1 MYSSTEAERNELA
14 KQYMPLVKKI
24 SHQML
29 NQCSL
34 DYEEIEGFARVGLVL
49 AMNSYDETKS
59 SMSFTSWAAY
69 GIRNAILNGINDT
82 GRTIAVS
89 YYRQKKMRER
99 GEEIPSSISLNKN
112 FDNEDHLEQLGFE
125 EEVLLENPWDILVK
139 KLKMNFDEEWIDM
152 FCSLYGLNGHPIE
165 KGKDIA
171 KRLGISGCLVTKRT
185 KKMVQ
190 FIQEDAELSE
200 ILRDLL

>member
-1 MYSSTEAERNELA
+1 MNTEKERDELA
-14 KQYMPLVKKI
+14 KKYMPLVKKI

-34 DYEEIEGFARVGLVL
+34 EYEEIEGFARVGLVL
-49 AMNSYDETKS
+49 AMNSYDENKS

-82 GRTIAVS
+82 SRTIAIS
-89 YYRQKKMRER
+89 YYKQKKMKEN
-99 GEEIPSSISLNKN
+99 GEEIPTSISLNQN
-112 FDNEDHLEQLGFE
+112 FDNEDHLSSLGFE
-125 EEVLLENPWDILVK
+125 DDVLLDNPWDVLIK
-139 KLKMNFDEEWIDM
+139 KLKANFDEEWVDM
-152 FCSLYGLNGHPIE
+152 FCSLYGLDGHDVE

-171 KRLGISGCLVTKRT
+171 ARLGISGCLVTKRT
-185 KKMVQ
+185 KKIIK
-190 FIQEDAELSE
+190 FIQDDEEISE